1 MTLREWVEKL
11 PEIHSA
17 RREYENLVRLV
28 NSQEPETDCYK
39 LKNEILIRDRNAA
52 LARLLVAVEALQLI
66 ADSSPADDMDGAPD
80 CAREALRRIG
90 PLPGEKP

>member
-1 MTLREWVEKL
+1 MSDNADAYRSGSDEL
-11 PEIHSA
+11 PKWPK
-17 RREYENLVRLV
+17 
-28 NSQEPETDCYK
+28 EPEYSD
-39 LKNEILIRDRNAA
+39 LPSLALAQLIAHGNETRNAA
-52 LARLLVAVEALQLI
+52 LARLRVAVEALQLI